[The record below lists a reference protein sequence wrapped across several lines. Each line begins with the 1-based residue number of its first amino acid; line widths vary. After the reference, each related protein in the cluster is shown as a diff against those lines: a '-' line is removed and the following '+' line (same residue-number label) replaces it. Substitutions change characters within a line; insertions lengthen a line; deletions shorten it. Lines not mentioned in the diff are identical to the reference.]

1 MLSLLSPR
9 DRGNVD
15 LQAHPVVDELSRI
28 APELLVTGG
37 SFSHWLPHPHDVPS
51 AQRPWLRLKAQ
62 RQATGRCLIHLLATA
77 GLPPVEP
84 EHLASGAREWPPG
97 HTGSVSH
104 KGTTVAAALTCTD
117 ATKSIGIDIE
127 TRTRK
132 GVPELPGLDSVEH
145 PPSVSASTTGR
156 EVLFSVK
163 EAAFKALHP
172 ILACQ
177 LDFTPRAQGP
187 TACVRPALRPIP
199 ASEVPVSVS
208 VRAHTTA

>member
-1 MLSLLSPR
+1 M
-9 DRGNVD
+9 D

-62 RQATGRCLIHLLATA
+62 RQATGRCLIDLLATA
-77 GLPPVEP
+77 GLPPVQP
-84 EHLASGAREWPPG
+84 EHLASGAREWPHG

-127 TRTRK
+127 TRTPK

-156 EVLFSVK
+156 EVLFCVK

-177 LDFTPRAQGP
+177 LDFTDIAVSWLPSAAPHMLGTARAFG
-187 TACVRPALRPIP
+187 VRLEVRCSIAVPSWTVSAALWRI
-199 ASEVPVSVS
+199 
-208 VRAHTTA
+208 